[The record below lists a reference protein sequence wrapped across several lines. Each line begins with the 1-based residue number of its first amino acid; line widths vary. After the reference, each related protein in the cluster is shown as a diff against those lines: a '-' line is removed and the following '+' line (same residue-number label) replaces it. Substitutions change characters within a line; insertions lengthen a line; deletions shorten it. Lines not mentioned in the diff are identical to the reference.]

1 MESVKTGKTNKV
13 GKNTEMAHTK
23 TNKETHFK
31 QVSAI
36 TNRIRSIGGIF
47 TKIAKKVR
55 ELVKKHPKKSSAA
68 LVVLTPV
75 ACKRAKELDDK
86 VQDKSKQ
93 AEKENKIN
101 WWKYSGLTIAT
112 SLLLAACSAGDI
124 DKQIELEQEKQ
135 KTEQEKKEA
144 ENARDRA
151 NKSEIELE
159 QERQK
164 TNKSGIELA
173 NSQIKAEQERQ
184 KTEQEKQKANKSEIE
199 LEQQKQKTI
208 NTQRDLIKEQK
219 DFIKETEQNCQE
231 KHGQLFIKRARIKT
245 GITTGIAI
253 EIEAECKTPKPT
265 KTNQTPIQPKH
276 LPNSKHPHSQRG
288 SKAQELIAYLLFE
301 QKDFIIETEQ
311 KCQEKHNQFF
321 IKKAGIKGG
330 AIEVEAE
337 CKTPK
342 PTKTN
347 QTPIQPKHLPNS
359 KQPHSQR
366 GSKAQE
372 LIAYLQKELESLPYS
387 QKAIAKQVD
396 FYKPSSIA
404 YLELDPRDF
413 KVTEEWQ
420 NENLKIRSK
429 AQAKMLEMRKPQAN
443 LSPSQSFLFVQ
454 RIFADINKEIEA
466 AANTEKKAEKVGY
479 GYSKRV

>member
-1 MESVKTGKTNKV
+1 MKSVKTAKTNKV
-13 GKNTEMAHTK
+13 SKNTEMANTK
-23 TNKETHFK
+23 ANKETHFK

-36 TNRIRSIGGIF
+36 TNTLRSIGGIF
-47 TKIAKKVR
+47 TKIMKRVR
-55 ELVKKHPKKSSAA
+55 ELVKKHPEKSSAA
-68 LVVLTPV
+68 LVVLTHV
-75 ACKRAKELDDK
+75 ACKKAKELDDK

-112 SLLLAACSAGDI
+112 SLLLAACNAGDI
-124 DKQIELEQEKQ
+124 DKQIELEQEK
-135 KTEQEKKEA
+135 KEV

-151 NKSEIELE
+151 NKSGIELEQQRQKTE

-184 KTEQEKQKANKSEIE
+184 KTNKSGIE
-199 LEQQKQKTI
+199 LEQQRQKAEQEKQKTI

-231 KHGQLFIKRARIKT
+231 KHGQLFIKKARIKT

-253 EIEAECKTPKPT
+253 EIEAECKTPKP
-265 KTNQTPIQPKH
+265 
-276 LPNSKHPHSQRG
+276 
-288 SKAQELIAYLLFE
+288 A
-301 QKDFIIETEQ
+301 
-311 KCQEKHNQFF
+311 
-321 IKKAGIKGG
+321 
-330 AIEVEAE
+330 
-337 CKTPK
+337 
-342 PTKTN
+342 KTN

-366 GSKAQE
+366 ESKTQE
-372 LIAYLQKELESLPYS
+372 PIAYLQKELESLPYS

-413 KVTEEWQ
+413 KVTKEWQ

-443 LSPSQSFLFVQ
+443 LSPFQSFSILQNIV
-454 RIFADINKEIEA
+454 ADISKEIEA
-466 AANTEKKAEKVGY
+466 AANTEKKAEKAGY

>member
-1 MESVKTGKTNKV
+1 MKTGKTNKV
-13 GKNTEMAHTK
+13 FKNTEMAHTK
-23 TNKETHFK
+23 TNKKTHFK

-36 TNRIRSIGGIF
+36 KNMFRSIGGIF

-55 ELVKKHPKKSSAA
+55 ELVRKHPKKSKVA
-68 LVVLTPV
+68 LVVLTHV

-93 AEKENKIN
+93 AEKEDKIN

-124 DKQIELEQEKQ
+124 DKQIELEQERQ

-151 NKSEIELE
+151 NKSGIELE

-184 KTEQEKQKANKSEIE
+184 KTEQEKQKTNKSEIE

-253 EIEAECKTPKPT
+253 EIEAECKTPKPA
-265 KTNQTPIQPKH
+265 KTNQTPK
-276 LPNSKHPHSQRG
+276 
-288 SKAQELIAYLLFE
+288 E
-301 QKDFIIETEQ
+301 
-311 KCQEKHNQFF
+311 
-321 IKKAGIKGG
+321 
-330 AIEVEAE
+330 
-337 CKTPK
+337 
-342 PTKTN
+342 
-347 QTPIQPKHLPNS
+347 PKHLPNS

-372 LIAYLQKELESLPYS
+372 FIAYL
-387 QKAIAKQVD
+387 
-396 FYKPSSIA
+396 
-404 YLELDPRDF
+404 
-413 KVTEEWQ
+413 
-420 NENLKIRSK
+420 
-429 AQAKMLEMRKPQAN
+429 
-443 LSPSQSFLFVQ
+443 
-454 RIFADINKEIEA
+454 
-466 AANTEKKAEKVGY
+466 
-479 GYSKRV
+479 

>member
-1 MESVKTGKTNKV
+1 MVSIDIVLMAGIVFEKRLVMKLVKTGKTNKV
-13 GKNTEMAHTK
+13 GKNTEVANTK

-31 QVSAI
+31 QVSTI
-36 TNRIRSIGGIF
+36 INTLRSIGGIF
-47 TKIAKKVR
+47 TKIMKKVR
-55 ELVKKHPKKSSAA
+55 ELVKKHPKKSKVA
-68 LVVLTPV
+68 LVALTHV

-93 AEKENKIN
+93 AEKENQIN

-112 SLLLAACSAGDI
+112 SLLLAACNAGDI

-135 KTEQEKKEA
+135 K
-144 ENARDRA
+144 A
-151 NKSEIELE
+151 NKSGIELE

-184 KTEQEKQKANKSEIE
+184 KTNKSGIELEQQRQKTEQEKQKTNKSEIE
-199 LEQQKQKTI
+199 LANSQIKAEQEKQKTI

-231 KHGQLFIKRARIKT
+231 KHGQLFIKRTRIKT

-253 EIEAECKTPKPT
+253 EIEAECKTPKP
-265 KTNQTPIQPKH
+265 
-276 LPNSKHPHSQRG
+276 
-288 SKAQELIAYLLFE
+288 A
-301 QKDFIIETEQ
+301 
-311 KCQEKHNQFF
+311 
-321 IKKAGIKGG
+321 
-330 AIEVEAE
+330 
-337 CKTPK
+337 
-342 PTKTN
+342 KTN

-359 KQPHSQR
+359 KQPRSQR

-429 AQAKMLEMRKPQAN
+429 AQAKMLEMRNLKPDPQAH
-443 LSPSQSFLFVQ
+443 LSTSQSLLFVQ
-454 RIFADINKEIEA
+454 KIFADINKEIKA
-466 AANTEKKAEKVGY
+466 VANTEKKAEKAGY
-479 GYSKRV
+479 GYSKRM

>member
-1 MESVKTGKTNKV
+1 MKSVKAGKTNKV
-13 GKNTEMAHTK
+13 GKNTEMANTK

-31 QVSAI
+31 QASAI
-36 TNRIRSIGGIF
+36 TNTLRSIGGIF
-47 TKIAKKVR
+47 TKIVKKVR
-55 ELVKKHPKKSSAA
+55 ELVKKHPEKSSAA
-68 LVVLTPV
+68 LVVLTHV

-93 AEKENKIN
+93 AEKENQIN

-112 SLLLAACSAGDI
+112 SLLLAACSVGDT
-124 DKQIELEQEKQ
+124 DKQIELEQEKKEANKSGIELEQERQ
-135 KTEQEKKEA
+135 KTEQERQKT
-144 ENARDRA
+144 

-184 KTEQEKQKANKSEIE
+184 KTEQEKQKANKSAIE

-231 KHGQLFIKRARIKT
+231 KHGQLFIKKARIKT

-276 LPNSKHPHSQRG
+276 LPNSKQPRSQRG
-288 SKAQELIAYLLFE
+288 SKAQEF
-301 QKDFIIETEQ
+301 
-311 KCQEKHNQFF
+311 
-321 IKKAGIKGG
+321 
-330 AIEVEAE
+330 
-337 CKTPK
+337 
-342 PTKTN
+342 
-347 QTPIQPKHLPNS
+347 
-359 KQPHSQR
+359 
-366 GSKAQE
+366 
-372 LIAYLQKELESLPYS
+372 IAYLQKELESLPYS
-387 QKAIAKQVD
+387 QKAVAKQVD

-413 KVTEEWQ
+413 NVTEEWQ
-420 NENLKIRSK
+420 KENLKIRSK
-429 AQAKMLEMRKPQAN
+429 AQAKMLEMRSLKPDLQAH
-443 LSPSQSFLFVQ
+443 LPASQSLLFVQ
-454 RIFADINKEIEA
+454 KIFADVNKEIKA
-466 AANTEKKAEKVGY
+466 VANTEKKAEKAGY

>member
-13 GKNTEMAHTK
+13 GKNTETANTK
-23 TNKETHFK
+23 ANKETHFK

-36 TNRIRSIGGIF
+36 TNTIRSIGGFF
-47 TKIAKKVR
+47 TKIMNRVR
-55 ELVKKHPKKSSAA
+55 ELVKKHPKKSRAA
-68 LVVLTPV
+68 LVVLTHV
-75 ACKRAKELDDK
+75 ACKEAKELDDK

-93 AEKENKIN
+93 AEKENQIN
-101 WWKYSGLTIAT
+101 WWKYSGLTIAA
-112 SLLLAACSAGDI
+112 SLLLAACSVGDT

-135 KTEQEKKEA
+135 E
-144 ENARDRA
+144 A
-151 NKSEIELE
+151 NKSGIELEQERQKTE

-184 KTEQEKQKANKSEIE
+184 KTEQEKQKANKSAIE

-219 DFIKETEQNCQE
+219 DFIKYAEQNCQE
-231 KHGQLFIKRARIKT
+231 KHGQLFIKKARIKT
-245 GITTGIAI
+245 GITTGI
-253 EIEAECKTPKPT
+253 
-265 KTNQTPIQPKH
+265 
-276 LPNSKHPHSQRG
+276 
-288 SKAQELIAYLLFE
+288 
-301 QKDFIIETEQ
+301 
-311 KCQEKHNQFF
+311 
-321 IKKAGIKGG
+321 

-359 KQPHSQR
+359 KQPRSQR
-366 GSKAQE
+366 GSRAQE
-372 LIAYLQKELESLPYS
+372 FIAYLQKELESLPYS

-413 KVTEEWQ
+413 KATEEWQ
-420 NENLKIRSK
+420 KENLKIRSK
-429 AQAKMLEMRKPQAN
+429 AQAKMLEMRSLKPDSQAH
-443 LSPSQSFLFVQ
+443 LSTLKKV
-454 RIFADINKEIEA
+454 
-466 AANTEKKAEKVGY
+466 EKAGY
-479 GYSKRV
+479 GYSKRM

>member
-1 MESVKTGKTNKV
+1 MGSVKTGKTNKV
-13 GKNTEMAHTK
+13 GKNTEMANTK

-36 TNRIRSIGGIF
+36 TNTLRSIGGIF

-55 ELVKKHPKKSSAA
+55 ELVKKHPEKSSAA
-68 LVVLTPV
+68 LVVLTHV

-93 AEKENKIN
+93 AEKENQIN

-112 SLLLAACSAGDI
+112 SLLLAACSVGDI
-124 DKQIELEQEKQ
+124 DKQIELEQEK
-135 KTEQEKKEA
+135 KEV

-151 NKSEIELE
+151 NKSGIELE

-164 TNKSGIELA
+164 TNKSGIEL
-173 NSQIKAEQERQ
+173 EQERQ
-184 KTEQEKQKANKSEIE
+184 KTEQEKQKTNKSEIE
-199 LEQQKQKTI
+199 LEQERQKTEQEKQKTNKSEIELANSQIKAEQEKQKTI

-231 KHGQLFIKRARIKT
+231 KHGQLFIKKTRIKT

-276 LPNSKHPHSQRG
+276 LPNSK
-288 SKAQELIAYLLFE
+288 
-301 QKDFIIETEQ
+301 
-311 KCQEKHNQFF
+311 
-321 IKKAGIKGG
+321 
-330 AIEVEAE
+330 
-337 CKTPK
+337 
-342 PTKTN
+342 
-347 QTPIQPKHLPNS
+347 
-359 KQPHSQR
+359 QPHSQR
-366 GSKAQE
+366 GSKAKE

-413 KVTEEWQ
+413 KVTKEWQ

-429 AQAKMLEMRKPQAN
+429 AQAKMFEMRKTQAH
-443 LSPSQSFLFVQ
+443 LSTSQSLLFVQ
-454 RIFADINKEIEA
+454 KIFADINKEIEA
-466 AANTEKKAEKVGY
+466 AANTEKKAEKAGY
-479 GYSKRV
+479 GYSKRM

>member
-1 MESVKTGKTNKV
+1 MKSVKTGKTNKV
-13 GKNTEMAHTK
+13 SKNTEMANTK

-36 TNRIRSIGGIF
+36 TNTLKSIGGIF

-55 ELVKKHPKKSSAA
+55 ELVKKHPKKSRVA
-68 LVVLTPV
+68 LVVLTHV
-75 ACKRAKELDDK
+75 VCKRAKELDDK

-135 KTEQEKKEA
+135 K
-144 ENARDRA
+144 A
-151 NKSEIELE
+151 NKSGIELE

-164 TNKSGIELA
+164 TNKSGIELEQQRQKTEQERQKTNKSEIELA

-184 KTEQEKQKANKSEIE
+184 KTEQEKQKTNKSEIE

-276 LPNSKHPHSQRG
+276 LPNSK
-288 SKAQELIAYLLFE
+288 
-301 QKDFIIETEQ
+301 
-311 KCQEKHNQFF
+311 
-321 IKKAGIKGG
+321 
-330 AIEVEAE
+330 
-337 CKTPK
+337 
-342 PTKTN
+342 
-347 QTPIQPKHLPNS
+347 
-359 KQPHSQR
+359 QPHSQR

-372 LIAYLQKELESLPYS
+372 LIAYLQKELEFLPYS
-387 QKAIAKQVD
+387 QKAIVKQVD

-429 AQAKMLEMRKPQAN
+429 AQAKMLEMRNPQAN
-443 LSPSQSFLFVQ
+443 LSTFQSFSILQNIV
-454 RIFADINKEIEA
+454 ADISKEIEA
-466 AANTEKKAEKVGY
+466 SANTEKKAEKVGY
-479 GYSKRV
+479 GYSKRM

>member
-1 MESVKTGKTNKV
+1 
-13 GKNTEMAHTK
+13 MANTK

-31 QVSAI
+31 QMSAI
-36 TNRIRSIGGIF
+36 TNRLKSIGGIF

-55 ELVKKHPKKSSAA
+55 ELVKKHPKKSNVA
-68 LVVLTPV
+68 LVVLTHV

-93 AEKENKIN
+93 AEKENQIN

-112 SLLLAACSAGDI
+112 SLLLAACNVGDI
-124 DKQIELEQEKQ
+124 DKQIELEQEK
-135 KTEQEKKEA
+135 KEV
-144 ENARDRA
+144 ESARDRA
-151 NKSEIELE
+151 NKSGIELE

-164 TNKSGIELA
+164 TNKSGIELEQQRQKTEQEKQKTNKSEIELA

-231 KHGQLFIKRARIKT
+231 KHGQLFIKKTRIKT

-276 LPNSKHPHSQRG
+276 LPNSK
-288 SKAQELIAYLLFE
+288 
-301 QKDFIIETEQ
+301 
-311 KCQEKHNQFF
+311 
-321 IKKAGIKGG
+321 
-330 AIEVEAE
+330 
-337 CKTPK
+337 
-342 PTKTN
+342 
-347 QTPIQPKHLPNS
+347 
-359 KQPHSQR
+359 QPHSQR

-372 LIAYLQKELESLPYS
+372 FIAYLQKELESLPYS
-387 QKAIAKQVD
+387 QKAIAKQVN

-429 AQAKMLEMRKPQAN
+429 AQAKMLEMRNPQAN
-443 LSPSQSFLFVQ
+443 LSPSQSLLFVQ
-454 RIFADINKEIEA
+454 KIFADINKEIKVV
-466 AANTEKKAEKVGY
+466 ANTEKKAEKAGY
-479 GYSKRV
+479 GYSKRM

>member
-13 GKNTEMAHTK
+13 GKNTEMANTK

-31 QVSAI
+31 QASAI
-36 TNRIRSIGGIF
+36 TNTIRSIGGFF
-47 TKIAKKVR
+47 TKIAKRVR
-55 ELVKKHPKKSSAA
+55 ELVKKHPKKSRVA
-68 LVVLTPV
+68 LVVLTHA

-93 AEKENKIN
+93 AEKENQIN

-112 SLLLAACSAGDI
+112 SLLLVACSAGDI
-124 DKQIELEQEKQ
+124 DKQIELEQEK
-135 KTEQEKKEA
+135 KEV

-151 NKSEIELE
+151 NKSGIELEQQRQKTE

-184 KTEQEKQKANKSEIE
+184 KTNKSGIELEQQRQKA
-199 LEQQKQKTI
+199 EQQKQKTI

-231 KHGQLFIKRARIKT
+231 KHGQLFIKKARIKT

-276 LPNSKHPHSQRG
+276 LPNSK
-288 SKAQELIAYLLFE
+288 
-301 QKDFIIETEQ
+301 
-311 KCQEKHNQFF
+311 
-321 IKKAGIKGG
+321 
-330 AIEVEAE
+330 
-337 CKTPK
+337 
-342 PTKTN
+342 
-347 QTPIQPKHLPNS
+347 QPR
-359 KQPHSQR
+359 SQR

-413 KVTEEWQ
+413 NVTEEWQ
-420 NENLKIRSK
+420 KENLKIRSK
-429 AQAKMLEMRKPQAN
+429 AQAKMLEMRDLKPDPQAH
-443 LSPSQSFLFVQ
+443 LPTSQSLLFVQ
-454 RIFADINKEIEA
+454 KIFADVNKEIKA
-466 AANTEKKAEKVGY
+466 VANTEKKVEKAGY